1 MKKHINRRGLRAA
14 GAAAAAL
21 IVIAVIVSAVRSAR
35 LRALENSYTS
45 QGEAYLRA
53 LESQDLSTVKASI
66 REKQT
71 DNKKASVEELL
82 AKIDSGEAD
91 LWACFDDAVI
101 LGDSRGDDFQY
112 NGFLPKSKILCD
124 LGASCGKAL
133 DYLDTVASMAP
144 KQIIFTY
151 GMNDVDGNFS
161 SADAFTAE
169 YLKVINEF
177 RAKLPD
183 SEYYV
188 NSIIPVT
195 EHAIENDS
203 NYENIPAYNEALKQ
217 MCAANDLVWIDCDD
231 LLSGHE
237 DLYDTDGQ
245 HFLKDAY
252 PLWGRRIIR
261 SIYEY
266 ENGISTE
273 SGAVSA
279 AEAVETAD
287 SAAET
292 PEGESGDE

>member
-53 LESQDLSTVKASI
+53 LESQDLSAVKASI

-188 NSIIPVT
+188 N
-195 EHAIENDS
+195 
-203 NYENIPAYNEALKQ
+203 
-217 MCAANDLVWIDCDD
+217 
-231 LLSGHE
+231 
-237 DLYDTDGQ
+237 
-245 HFLKDAY
+245 
-252 PLWGRRIIR
+252 
-261 SIYEY
+261 
-266 ENGISTE
+266 
-273 SGAVSA
+273 
-279 AEAVETAD
+279 
-287 SAAET
+287 
-292 PEGESGDE
+292 

>member
-53 LESQDLSTVKASI
+53 LESQDLSAVKASI

-217 MCAANDLVWIDCDD
+217 MCAANDLVWIDCD
-231 LLSGHE
+231 
-237 DLYDTDGQ
+237 
-245 HFLKDAY
+245 
-252 PLWGRRIIR
+252 R
-261 SIYEY
+261 
-266 ENGISTE
+266 
-273 SGAVSA
+273 
-279 AEAVETAD
+279 
-287 SAAET
+287 
-292 PEGESGDE
+292 